1 MLAVNDCNY
10 TKDDLKRYEQ
20 QFALHSIWK
29 TAEQWRI
36 AVCPQDIGKWI
47 TLLLYVK
54 KRGGSLV
61 PIHPNTPLTAAKK
74 IAAQA
79 GCSYLFFHTFEAPLT
94 LSNPV
99 SNFPPGLVQ
108 FSSGTTG
115 VPKQMER
122 SWSSIDEELGAYV
135 ERLARMDADTVVVA
149 CPVTHSYGLISGVL
163 AGLFQDKDV
172 VVVTAQNPKY
182 VLKKLTDYPN
192 HLLYGAPPLLY
203 ALAKLSNGKTLHAV
217 MTSGTRLPEEWFQL
231 IQSNSQMLL
240 QQYGCSEAGCI
251 SIAMPLRFSEEL
263 GVPLSHVQAKAGT
276 ARDNPCEIQVTI
288 GSRTIN
294 TGDLGYIDQD
304 GTLCFRERL
313 DDMINVAGLNVY
325 PHEVEQVLREH
336 PSVEDVVVYKK
347 ADSYAGERVCAHVAA
362 GKETLSLHEL
372 RSFCISRLAPH
383 QVPHEITIVKEIA
396 KNANG
401 KISRV
406 KLGEAKG

>member
-1 MLAVNDCNY
+1 MLAVNDSTY
-10 TKDDLKRYEQ
+10 TKDDLKQYER
-20 QFALHSIWK
+20 QFAKHSIWK
-29 TAEQWRI
+29 TAEKWRI
-36 AVCPQDIGKWI
+36 AVCPQEIEKWI
-47 TLLLYVK
+47 ALLLYVK

-61 PIHPNTPLTAAKK
+61 PIHPSTPLAAAKK
-74 IAAQA
+74 IAVQA
-79 GCSYLFFHTFEAPLT
+79 RCAYLFFHTFETPLT

-99 SNFPPGLVQ
+99 NPFPPGLVQ

-115 VPKQMER
+115 VPKQLER
-122 SWSSIDEELGAYV
+122 SWSSIDEELGAYA
-135 ERLARMDADTVVVA
+135 ERMARVDVNTVVVA

-163 AGLFQDKDV
+163 AGLSQDKDV
-172 VVVTAQNPKY
+172 VVLTAQNPKY
-182 VLKKLTDYPN
+182 ILKKLTDYPN

-203 ALAKLSNGKTLHAV
+203 ALAKLSNGKTLQSV
-217 MTSGTRLPEEWFQL
+217 MTSGTRLPEEWFHL

-263 GVPLSHVQAKAGT
+263 GVPLRHVQAKAGT
-276 ARDNPCEIQVTI
+276 ARDNPSEIQVTI

-325 PHEVEQVLREH
+325 PHEVEHVLREH
-336 PSVEDVVVYKK
+336 PSVEDAVVYKK
-347 ADSYAGERVCAHVAA
+347 ADSYAGERVCAQVSART
-362 GKETLSLHEL
+362 ETPSLHEL

-383 QVPHEITIVKEIA
+383 QVPHEITIVEEIA